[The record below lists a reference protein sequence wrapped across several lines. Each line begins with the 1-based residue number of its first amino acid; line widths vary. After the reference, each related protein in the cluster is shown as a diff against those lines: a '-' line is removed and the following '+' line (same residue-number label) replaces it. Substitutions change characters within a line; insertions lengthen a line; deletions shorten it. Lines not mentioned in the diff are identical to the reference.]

1 MERLNGVNQM
11 NRIALVATMLCA
23 TPLVSLPLSASVNA
37 AEAVTAATCQPL
49 TATNMEACCA
59 AKEWRE
65 IVLPGDVRF
74 CPPLNSSDTDSGRVG
89 AALASNPGSD
99 PATDPA
105 IDPGT
110 TGTIDGNPG
119 NDKAVGGA
127 GEKGMDTES
136 PSTGTEGNS
145 N

>member
-1 MERLNGVNQM
+1 M
-11 NRIALVATMLCA
+11 NRITLVAAMLCA
-23 TPLVSLPLSASVNA
+23 TPIVSLTFSASGNA

-65 IVLPGDVRF
+65 IILPGDVRF
-74 CPPLNSSDTDSGRVG
+74 CPPLNPSDTDSGRLG
-89 AALASNPGSD
+89 AALASNPGTD
-99 PATDPA
+99 PVTDPA

-110 TGTIDGNPG
+110 TGSNPG
-119 NDKAVGGA
+119 NDSAVGGA
-127 GEKGMDTES
+127 GEKGMDSES
-136 PSTGTEGNS
+136 PSTGTKGNS